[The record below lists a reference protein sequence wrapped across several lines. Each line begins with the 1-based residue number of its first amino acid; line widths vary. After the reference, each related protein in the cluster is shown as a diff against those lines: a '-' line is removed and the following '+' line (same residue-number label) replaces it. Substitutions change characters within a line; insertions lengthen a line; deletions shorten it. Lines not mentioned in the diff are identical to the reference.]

1 MLHGVLLKRV
11 VFYMYEYSMRKNSQK
26 MLRATVIPCGGCVI
40 ASPEATA
47 AETTVTSST
56 LVVAGLRL
64 LPAAASEVVLVSKN
78 CKMKNIAAQLPKMT
92 LTRRVFRIMISF
104 KVGRGLHV

>member
-1 MLHGVLLKRV
+1 M
-11 VFYMYEYSMRKNSQK
+11 
-26 MLRATVIPCGGCVI
+26 I

-47 AETTVTSST
+47 AETSVTSST
-56 LVVAGLRL
+56 LVVAGGLRL
-64 LPAAASEVVLVSKN
+64 LPAAASEVVLGSKN

-104 KVGRGLHV
+104 KQLEEVYIMFNSSNFCGCRGFIEDIRQCSMALHT